1 MQIGNYKFLVELIC
15 RFKGK
20 TCGKFVMY
28 VMSPMYIICNNKM
41 TDFKKLAFST
51 KQNYGEN

>member
-1 MQIGNYKFLVELIC
+1 MQIGNYKLLVELIC